1 VIYLWKKSFDKKDK
15 FIIELDYYILK
26 KEATYEEIKRIWLS
40 AVNQINIRR
49 INDKLKEWD
58 KSKSYDEFKRE
69 LFKII
74 EFNIDTI
81 NKNKLR
87 KFSIY
92 QNYDVEYTI
101 KKLQDMLLLANLTKG
116 ESESIWESIMMNF
129 DARWKI
135 ELNDVSN
142 IEDFIYILS
151 DKVIMAKGKVT
162 FAQVFG
168 YIIEKDKRKF
178 NKEDKIENDKQIEKS
193 KDKGENKKKE

>member
-92 QNYDVEYTI
+92 QNYDV
-101 KKLQDMLLLANLTKG
+101 
-116 ESESIWESIMMNF
+116 
-129 DARWKI
+129 
-135 ELNDVSN
+135 
-142 IEDFIYILS
+142 
-151 DKVIMAKGKVT
+151 
-162 FAQVFG
+162 
-168 YIIEKDKRKF
+168 
-178 NKEDKIENDKQIEKS
+178 
-193 KDKGENKKKE
+193 